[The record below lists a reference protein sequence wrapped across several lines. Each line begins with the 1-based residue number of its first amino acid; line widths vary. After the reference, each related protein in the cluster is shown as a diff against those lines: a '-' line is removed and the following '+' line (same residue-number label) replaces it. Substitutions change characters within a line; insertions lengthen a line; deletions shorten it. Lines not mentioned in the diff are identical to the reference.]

1 MAEHDLIMSDLDGL
15 EIDDFDPSEYLGSE
29 QAVAAYLTEALES
42 NDASMLA
49 TAVGNVARARGM
61 TEIAKAS
68 GLAREALYKALRPN
82 SQPRMETITRVLG
95 ALGVRLVAEVIPLA
109 ERTSALAFAPMKLP
123 NSVIVSEEVVGQNHV
138 PDVAGSGKA
147 VRFTKAA
154 AAKRTAKPFAKANAN
169 SAVAKAFVKQPAAEN
184 VAKRA
189 AAKPAPAKPASAKP
203 AAKPAAAKPATK
215 TAAKRVAPATRI
227 LHG

>member
-1 MAEHDLIMSDLDGL
+1 MSEHDLIMSDLDGL

-49 TAVGNVARARGM
+49 AAVGNVARARGM

-95 ALGVRLVAEVIPLA
+95 ALGVRLVAQVIPLA

-123 NSVIVSEEVVGQNHV
+123 NSVVVSEEVVRQNHV
-138 PDVAGSGKA
+138 PDVSDSGKA

-154 AAKRTAKPFAKANAN
+154 TAKRNARPFAKANAN
-169 SAVAKAFVKQPAAEN
+169 SAVAKAVVKQPAAAT
-184 VAKRA
+184 VAKKA
-189 AAKPAPAKPASAKP
+189 ATKPAPPKPATKP
-203 AAKPAAAKPATK
+203 PAAKPATK
-215 TAAKRVAPATRI
+215 PAAKRAAAAPRI